1 MSHGGAM
8 RSRNAGRIG
17 ERLWYLGREESGVYL
32 LEGDACS
39 LIISGGM
46 SYLAPV
52 VRTQLGEFGIDE
64 KKLKKLLILHSHF
77 DHVGL
82 VPFFRRRYPDLRVYA
97 SARAWQILQMPKG
110 IETINASG
118 RLVAERMGV
127 TGWLEGFDLEWRSD
141 GAGGVV
147 SEGDRI
153 DLGGLTVQILET
165 PGHSSCSV
173 SAYIP
178 EIRALFPSDGGGIP
192 YKEMILPS
200 GNSNFTQYQRSLEK
214 LKSLKVD
221 MFCAD
226 HYGYATG
233 EDAENIIFRSI
244 EAARDYR
251 AMVEGIYRRTNS
263 IDATVEAL
271 VTDRYSRVPD
281 FIIGPEIYTGV
292 CRQTVRH
299 IAGAMG
305 ENGQG

>member
-1 MSHGGAM
+1 M
-8 RSRNAGRIG
+8 RNRNAGRIG
-17 ERLWYLGREESGVYL
+17 ERLWYLGKEESGVYL

-52 VRTQLGEFGIDE
+52 VQNQLGAFGIDE
-64 KKLKKLLILHSHF
+64 KRLKKLLILHSHF

-82 VPFFRRRYPDLRVYA
+82 VPFLRRRDPDLQVYA

-127 TGWLEGFDLEWRSD
+127 TGSLEGFDLEWRAD
-141 GAGGVV
+141 AAGRVV
-147 SEGDRI
+147 SEGAQI

-165 PGHSSCSV
+165 PGHSSCSI

-178 EIRALFPSDGGGIP
+178 EIKALFPSDGGGIP
-192 YKEMILPS
+192 YKEIILPS
-200 GNSNFTQYQRSLEK
+200 GNSNFTQYQQSLEK

-221 MFCAD
+221 LFCAD
-226 HYGYATG
+226 HYGYVTG
-233 EDAENIIFRSI
+233 EEAQNIIFLSI
-244 EAARDYR
+244 EAARNYR
-251 AMVEGIYRRTNS
+251 AMVEEIYRRTDS
-263 IDATVEAL
+263 IDATVQAL
-271 VTDRYSRVPD
+271 VAERYTRYPD

-299 IAGAMG
+299 IAGAMKG
-305 ENGQG
+305 NS